1 MRAFASPG
9 FSVASTSSTTC
20 KRALVPSARARV
32 ANVQTL
38 LFTAEFHATPKSKF
52 GIHAS
57 PIDAFDEVAVFF
69 ISRPIMQFLHVTVH
83 FLSVLLQARVSFRH
97 TDTVRHNGIANPT
110 CREPASA
117 AIRLPYHLNAVASKG
132 GFVGVAAEL
141 RALRPLMT
149 VLHSRSTGA
158 MKHLC
163 SCLCTV
169 LSLKHTPPVFVS
181 DSLSVDG
188 AGR

>member
-69 ISRPIMQFLHVTVH
+69 ISRPIMQFLPVTVH
-83 FLSVLLQARVSFRH
+83 FLRVCCYRQESPS
-97 TDTVRHNGIANPT
+97 DTLT
-110 CREPASA
+110 Q
-117 AIRLPYHLNAVASKG
+117 
-132 GFVGVAAEL
+132 
-141 RALRPLMT
+141 
-149 VLHSRSTGA
+149 
-158 MKHLC
+158 
-163 SCLCTV
+163 
-169 LSLKHTPPVFVS
+169 
-181 DSLSVDG
+181 
-188 AGR
+188 